1 MRHGTA
7 ARPRGPTGTPRA
19 SLRQTHGG
27 RSAKARVPPVDSA
40 DDPLRRRHTTV
51 WIKLPGVS
59 SSCRQGVNSG
69 CRLTTCT
76 GVAATP
82 LRGRASARAIARE
95 LGVSRSTV
103 KEYLVR
109 AVAGQH
115 ASQEPVSLFDRS
127 TVSPLEHVGR
137 LHVPV
142 VLQRQPVI
150 DDRLLDVLLDPI
162 ARLGMLGLPAGQ
174 LGGDIATHLD
184 EFAPVVNPAQL
195 LQAVIGQLAR
205 QVDRGHCA
213 GNARSTA
220 ARQRRR
226 TPRGSPAFRPGWSPE
241 G

>member
-1 MRHGTA
+1 MA
-7 ARPRGPTGTPRA
+7 VAPRRRGSPLWTPR
-19 SLRQTHGG
+19 TT
-27 RSAKARVPPVDSA
+27 RSAGGAQLSGSNYR
-40 DDPLRRRHTTV
+40 
-51 WIKLPGVS
+51 GVS